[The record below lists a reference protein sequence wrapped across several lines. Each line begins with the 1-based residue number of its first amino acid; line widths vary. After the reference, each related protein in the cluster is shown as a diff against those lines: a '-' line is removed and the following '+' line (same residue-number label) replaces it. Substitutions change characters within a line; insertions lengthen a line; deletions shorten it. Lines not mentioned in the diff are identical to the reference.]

1 METDADIRW
10 PFLETMVEGVCSSPT
25 GETKMAQTSTKRA
38 SWRPST
44 CSGSRPSQ
52 GKVAF
57 GPYCQGDSR
66 KGWARANSWREDRT
80 FIVVVATHT
89 ETLSVRGIREPLP
102 WLRLFRIKNRTLT
115 LLLPVINPINR
126 FFFWE
131 LTPNLLPL
139 NASLSFAWGGVFPV
153 LLDHLMSF
161 CCCTE
166 LLDVSV
172 GAIHTK

>member
-1 METDADIRW
+1 METDADIGW

-57 GPYCQGDSR
+57 GPYCQSDSR
-66 KGWARANSWREDRT
+66 KGLACANSWTEHRI
-80 FIVVVATHT
+80 FLVIVATHT

-139 NASLSFAWGGVFPV
+139 NASLSFAWGGVLRLGSLFSCFPP
-153 LLDHLMSF
+153 F
-161 CCCTE
+161 
-166 LLDVSV
+166 
-172 GAIHTK
+172 

>member
-1 METDADIRW
+1 MTFKNWTSKTSRLAAWNLCERRYAVEEEVETDADIGW

-25 GETKMAQTSTKRA
+25 GETEMAQTSTKRA

-57 GPYCQGDSR
+57 GPYCQSDSR
-66 KGWARANSWREDRT
+66 KGWACANSWSEDRI
-80 FIVVVATHT
+80 FLVIVATHT

-115 LLLPVINPINR
+115 LFLPVINPINR
-126 FFFWE
+126 FFGGNSR
-131 LTPNLLPL
+131 LTCYL
-139 NASLSFAWGGVFPV
+139 
-153 LLDHLMSF
+153 
-161 CCCTE
+161 
-166 LLDVSV
+166 
-172 GAIHTK
+172 